1 MSFIEVEN
9 LRKSYDGR
17 EVVRGVSFAV
27 EQGQT
32 VGILGPNGSGKT
44 TTVEC
49 MGGLRVRDGGRVS
62 IDGMD
67 PADEPPRLRRELGMQ
82 LQECR
87 LPGKITVIEAIDL
100 YRSFYPN
107 PRAAAELIDR
117 FGLGAQRHTRFEKLS
132 GGQQQ
137 RLSVALALAGTPRI
151 AFLDELT
158 TGLDPAARREIWS
171 YLAELRR
178 EGLTILL
185 VTHSMGEAEH
195 LCDRVILLRD
205 GAVVADDTPAAL
217 AARVGQ
223 AQTLTFLPSAP
234 VTADELTHLSGVA
247 TATAAGER
255 IVVTGD
261 DDMPGTVLAHLGGR
275 GIIAHELRVDAPD
288 LDDAYLALTAEDAA
302 EDAAKDGPNH
312 PTEPAYQPKGTD
324 R

>member
-1 MSFIEVEN
+1 MSYIEVEG
-9 LRKSYDGR
+9 LTKSYAGR
-17 EVVRGVSFAV
+17 EVVRGVTFAI

-49 MGGLRVRDGGRVS
+49 MGGLRIRDGGRVS

-67 PADEPPRLRRELGMQ
+67 PAGEPPRLRQELGMQ

-87 LPGKITVIEAIDL
+87 LPAKITVTEALDL
-100 YRSFYPN
+100 YRSFYSN
-107 PRAAAELIDR
+107 PRPAAELIER
-117 FGLGAQRHTRFEKLS
+117 FGLGTQRDTRFEKLS

-137 RLSVALALAGTPRI
+137 RLSVALALVGRPRI

-171 YLAELRR
+171 YLTELRR
-178 EGLTILL
+178 DGLTILL
-185 VTHSMGEAEH
+185 VTHFMEEAEH

-205 GAVVADDTPAAL
+205 GRIVADDTPAAL
-217 AARVGQ
+217 AKRTAR
-223 AQTLTFLPSAP
+223 AQSLSFIPSAP
-234 VTADELTHLSGVA
+234 VDPAELTALTGV
-247 TATAAGER
+247 TQAAANGVR

-261 DDMPGTVLAHLGGR
+261 AEAPGTVLAYLGGR
-275 GIIAHELRVDAPD
+275 GITAHELRLDAPD
-288 LDDAYLALTAEDAA
+288 LDDAYLALTGAD
-302 EDAAKDGPNH
+302 
-312 PTEPAYQPKGTD
+312 TEGDP